1 MNIVFIVNSILL
13 GIGLAMDA
21 FSVSCANGLREPKMK
36 LVRMSMIA
44 GVYAFFQFLMPM
56 IGWTFVHTAKEYLTV
71 LQGYIPWIALV
82 LLCWIGGKMIL
93 EGMEKRRQGLEPVG
107 EDFICSHED
116 ISGNVC
122 PEPAAEQA
130 QPSQAQSS
138 QGKAQPSQA
147 QPSQGKAQPSQA
159 QSSQG
164 KAQLSVD
171 DTSALTASVLLVQG
185 IATSIDA
192 LSVGFTIAD
201 YDVVLALAACLIIAV
216 VTFVIC
222 MAGLVI
228 GRKVGEKLAGKA
240 DILGGVI
247 LIAIGIEIV
256 MTHYFLP

>member
-93 EGMEKRRQGLEPVG
+93 EGMEKRRQGMEPVG

-122 PEPAAEQA
+122 PEPAAA
-130 QPSQAQSS
+130 
-138 QGKAQPSQA
+138 QA
-147 QPSQGKAQPSQA
+147 QPSQGKAQSSQA
-159 QSSQG
+159 QPSQG

-201 YDVVLALAACLIIAV
+201 YDMVLALAACLIIAV

>member
-1 MNIVFIVNSILL
+1 MSVVFVVNSILL
-13 GIGLAMDA
+13 GVGLAMDA
-21 FSVSCANGLREPKMK
+21 FSVSCANGLREPAMK
-36 LVRMSMIA
+36 PVRMSLIA

-56 IGWTFVHTAKEYLTV
+56 IGWTFVHTAKEYLTI

-82 LLCWIGGKMIL
+82 LLFWIGGKMIL
-93 EGMEKRRQGLEPVG
+93 EGMQKRRESREPSG
-107 EDFICSHED
+107 ADFICSGQD
-116 ISGNVC
+116 ISGNETAGNENIENERTGNRIAADDAVGKNTAGNGSPEQDASGNLC
-122 PEPAAEQA
+122 PDPAA
-130 QPSQAQSS
+130 
-138 QGKAQPSQA
+138 
-147 QPSQGKAQPSQA
+147 
-159 QSSQG
+159 
-164 KAQLSVD
+164 
-171 DTSALTASVLLVQG
+171 LTVSMLLVQG

-201 YDVVLALAACLIIAV
+201 YDFSMALAACLIIAA

-247 LIAIGIEIV
+247 LIFIGIEIV